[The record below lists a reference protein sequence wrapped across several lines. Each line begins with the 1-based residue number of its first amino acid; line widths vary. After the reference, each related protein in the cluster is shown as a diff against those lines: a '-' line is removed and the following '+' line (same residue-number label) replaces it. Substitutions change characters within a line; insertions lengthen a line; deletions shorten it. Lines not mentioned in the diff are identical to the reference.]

1 MEKKIREYVQHYFRN
16 DRREDIDSLI
26 NEIIANLLDKYH
38 HYLQSGD
45 DEETAYV
52 NTIKSMGDFFD
63 QTQTSS
69 EYNLKP
75 TWADVALVVSI
86 ILGVFS
92 VVSLVLASSL
102 AYILIILSI
111 GSFGAAAYFLYASS
125 QYALLQDCDVLA
137 HNLLLKKLFKYL
149 KSAFI
154 SWTISLSVMFGQLL
168 ASIVF
173 LIQGSTFASL
183 MLQGGIWTI
192 IVIYSITFF
201 LSFGIF
207 IALFYLL
214 YLRLRYRY
222 TDLTGETTLKSHITD
237 VKTFL
242 YMDSS
247 TPQEKY
253 DQLGRKIL
261 LGVNQIIHSKG
272 YVLILSLLLILS
284 TFFMIGY
291 FWHYSIGQS
300 AQEIKLTLWSALQ
313 LSDWSLIAGLFLGYG
328 LVLVVLIL
336 NTKQKRHLWF
346 LLVILMLSCY
356 IHFSTM
362 QGIVE
367 LHLGKF
373 PYSAFSHMDSLFYD
387 VMTYVIFANLLL
399 SILFGIVNKV
409 RLYQKKQVH

>member
-1 MEKKIREYVQHYFRN
+1 MEKKIKEYVHHYFRN

-86 ILGVFS
+86 VLGVFS

-168 ASIVF
+168 ASIAF
-173 LIQGSTFASL
+173 LIQGSTIANL
-183 MLQGGIWTI
+183 MIQGSIWII
-192 IVIYSITFF
+192 IVIYLITFI
-201 LSFGIF
+201 LSFAVF
-207 IALFYLL
+207 ISLFYLL
-214 YLRLRYRY
+214 YLRLHHRY
-222 TDLTGETTLKSHITD
+222 TDLTGETVLKSHITD

-242 YMDSS
+242 YMDDY
-247 TPQEKY
+247 TNQRKY

-261 LGVNQIIHSKG
+261 HGVDQVIHSKG
-272 YVLILSLLLILS
+272 YVLIITLLLLVS
-284 TFFMIGY
+284 TFFIIGY
-291 FWHYSIGQS
+291 LWQYFIGQS
-300 AQEIKLTLWSALQ
+300 TVEVKLTLWSVLY
-313 LSDWSLIAGLFLGYG
+313 LNDFVLYIGLKLGYG
-328 LVLVVLIL
+328 LMITVLIL
-336 NTKQKRHLWF
+336 NYKQKR
-346 LLVILMLSCY
+346 
-356 IHFSTM
+356 
-362 QGIVE
+362 
-367 LHLGKF
+367 
-373 PYSAFSHMDSLFYD
+373 
-387 VMTYVIFANLLL
+387 
-399 SILFGIVNKV
+399 
-409 RLYQKKQVH
+409 